1 MLGSLAFVLLTGTA
15 VVDVKTHDLS
25 HTLAKLV
32 FNDNQAKDINK
43 LVRGKAKAEL
53 KREKNEKDA
62 KKKFKASIKD
72 YVPWEC

>member
-1 MLGSLAFVLLTGTA
+1 MLGSLAIVLLTGTA
-15 VVDVKTHDLS
+15 PVDFKAQDLP

-53 KREKNEKDA
+53 KREKNEKNEE
-62 KKKFKASIKD
+62 KR
-72 YVPWEC
+72 